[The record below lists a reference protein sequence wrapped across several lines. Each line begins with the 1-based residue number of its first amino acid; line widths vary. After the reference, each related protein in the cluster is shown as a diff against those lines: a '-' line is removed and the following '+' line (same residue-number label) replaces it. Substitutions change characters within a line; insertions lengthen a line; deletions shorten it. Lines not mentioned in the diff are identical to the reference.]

1 MQNAYS
7 MLVSV
12 FRRNW
17 QEKCIGGAKS
27 DCNWGTWMTRQFSI
41 LSLQLVV
48 ALIFT
53 ANGLAVARSAD
64 AVEGGYQPLA
74 AIHEAVSRF
83 VRKRF
88 QGPGVVDGVI
98 IEHLDPRLR
107 LTACAGGVQLFLPPG
122 QPSAGR
128 LTVGVRCRAP
138 KPWRLYVPVRV
149 TRHIEVLIAARPLPR
164 GIALS
169 ADAIRHGRRD
179 PAELPGA
186 WYTERSQLLGLET
199 RRAIRA
205 GEVLSPQLLS
215 SARLIRRGQELV
227 LFATSGSMTVTV
239 KGKALE
245 DGVEGDIVR
254 VRNLSSDRVVEGRV
268 VGTDKVQ
275 VSL

>member
-1 MQNAYS
+1 
-7 MLVSV
+7 
-12 FRRNW
+12 
-17 QEKCIGGAKS
+17 
-27 DCNWGTWMTRQFSI
+27 MTRPFSL
-41 LSLQLVV
+41 LSLQL
-48 ALIFT
+48 
-53 ANGLAVARSAD
+53 AVAFILAASVLVTGRSAG
-64 AVEGGYQPLA
+64 ATEGGYQPLA
-74 AIHEAVSRF
+74 AIYEAVDRF
-83 VRKRF
+83 VREHF
-88 QGPGVVDGVI
+88 QGPGVVDGVV

-107 LTACAGGVQLFLPPG
+107 LTACGDSLQSFLPSG

-128 LTVGVRCRAP
+128 LTVGVRCAAP
-138 KPWRLYVPVRV
+138 KPWRLYVPVRI
-149 TRHIEVLIAARPLPR
+149 TRHVEVLVAARPLPR

-179 PAELPGA
+179 PTDLSGA
-186 WYTERSQLLGLET
+186 WYTEPSQLLGLET